1 MNIKMTNTEKATYAF
16 AIATAMNVEN
26 CKTFGDLHDYRD
38 ANELLPPLKGHD
50 EDQWDDC
57 NEIIT
62 LAEIMVANG

>member
-26 CKTFGDLHDYRD
+26 CKSFGDLHEYRD
-38 ANELLPPLKGHD
+38 ANELLPPLKA
-50 EDQWDDC
+50 QWDDC
-57 NEIIT
+57 NEIIA